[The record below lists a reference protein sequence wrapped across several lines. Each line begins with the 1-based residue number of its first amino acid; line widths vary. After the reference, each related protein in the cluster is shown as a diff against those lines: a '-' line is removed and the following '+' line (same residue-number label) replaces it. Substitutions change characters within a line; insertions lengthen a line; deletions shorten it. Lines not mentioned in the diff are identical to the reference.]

1 MTKRRGG
8 TMRKVSRVFL
18 LLVVGALFMI
28 TIGCSNQENDKNEQ
42 SKQIDMRNQQKEQ
55 ELIAVH
61 DAAEKGKLPSQP
73 WQVGKTTFQQVQ
85 EQLGKADKVERDRK
99 GIYASYKKE
108 KLKLRLT
115 ENKKVYK
122 LRIAKSK
129 FVDITQL
136 QTKEVLGVPDG
147 LEQVG
152 GQTAFIYELNDEYQ
166 LTLLFSSAE
175 NDATI
180 AEIAVLHKPS
190 AEIQDVIQEMQLDE
204 KLGQLILMGVQG
216 PQLDSVAKGF
226 IQDRHVGG
234 IILFKRNFVSVSQS
248 LSLINDLKQANT
260 NAKTPLFI
268 SADEEGGRVT
278 RLPKE
283 LVKTPSNRKIG
294 QAENGKYAYDVGEL
308 IGRKMSAFGLNMNFA
323 PVLDVDSNP
332 NNPVIG
338 DRSYGHDARL
348 VSKAGIEQA
357 KGMMSQH
364 VIPVVKHFPGHGDT
378 SVDSHIDLPVIKHTK
393 ERLKNVEL
401 IPFKQAIEGGV
412 NAIMVGHLLV
422 EAYDPKTPAS
432 FSKII
437 IQDVLRDELQFDGV
451 VITDDLVMGA
461 IEKNY
466 TIGDAAV
473 QSIAAGGDILL
484 VGHKYTPVDEL
495 LTALQTAIS
504 EGVITEQRVNQSVER
519 ILLLKQQYKV
529 VDIPQEQVHV
539 EELNEKT
546 KELVKKIQSGI

>member
-1 MTKRRGG
+1 
-8 TMRKVSRVFL
+8 MRKVSRVLL

-28 TIGCSNQENDKNEQ
+28 AIGCSNQEKDKKEQ
-42 SKQIDMRNQQKEQ
+42 SKQIEIRNEQ
-55 ELIAVH
+55 IEQALIAIH
-61 DAAEKGKLPSQP
+61 DAAEIGKLPDQQ
-73 WQVGKTTFQQVQ
+73 WQAGKTTFQQIQ
-85 EQLGKADKVERDRK
+85 DQLGEADKVEHDRK
-99 GIYASYKKE
+99 GTYASYEKE
-108 KLKLRLT
+108 KLKLCLT

-122 LRIAKSK
+122 LRTLESK
-129 FVDITQL
+129 FFDITQS
-136 QTKEVLGVPDG
+136 QTKEVLGVPDELG
-147 LEQVG
+147 QVDG
-152 GQTAFIYELNDEYQ
+152 ETAFVYELNDEYQ
-166 LTLLFSSAE
+166 LTLLFSSSKKTASIE
-175 NDATI
+175 
-180 AEIAVLHKPS
+180 EVVVLHKPS
-190 AEIQDVIQEMQLDE
+190 AEVQDMIQGMHLDE

-216 PQLDSVAKGF
+216 PQLDSVAKRF

-234 IILFKRNFVSVSQS
+234 IILFKRNFLSVSQS

-294 QAENGKYAYDVGEL
+294 NAENGKYAYDVGEL
-308 IGRKMSAFGLNMNFA
+308 IGRKISAFGLNMDFA

-338 DRSYGHDARL
+338 DRSYGADALL
-348 VSKAGIEQA
+348 VSKAGIQQA
-357 KGMMSQH
+357 NGMASQH

-378 SVDSHIDLPVIKHTK
+378 SVDSHIDLPVITHSK

-401 IPFKQAIEGGV
+401 LPFKQAIEGGV
-412 NAIMVGHLLV
+412 NAVMVGHLLV

-432 FSKII
+432 FSKVI
-437 IQDVLRDELQFDGV
+437 IQNLLRDELNFDGV

-466 TIGDAAV
+466 TIGDVAV
-473 QSIAAGGDILL
+473 RSIVAGGDILL

-495 LTALQTAIS
+495 LTALQKAVN
-504 EGVITEQRVNQSVER
+504 EEVITEQRINQSVER
-519 ILLLKQQYKV
+519 ILLLKQQYEV
-529 VDIPQEQVHV
+529 EDTQRQQVNV
-539 EELNEKT
+539 EELNQQT
-546 KELVKKIQSGI
+546 KELTKKIQSGI

>member
-1 MTKRRGG
+1 
-8 TMRKVSRVFL
+8 MRKVSRIFL
-18 LLVVGALFMI
+18 LLVVGALLMI
-28 TIGCSNQENDKNEQ
+28 AIGCSNQENDKNEQ
-42 SKQIDMRNQQKEQ
+42 SQQKEIRYKQ
-55 ELIAVH
+55 NEQALIAIH
-61 DAAEKGKLPSQP
+61 DAAETGQLPNKP

-85 EQLGKADKVERDRK
+85 EQLGKADNVERDRK

-122 LRIAKSK
+122 LRIAESK
-129 FVDITQL
+129 FVDIPQARA
-136 QTKEVLGVPDG
+136 KEVLGVPDRMG
-147 LEQVG
+147 LVD
-152 GQTAFIYELNDEYQ
+152 GQTAFVYDLNDEHQ
-166 LTLLFSSAE
+166 LTLLFTSAE

-190 AEIQDVIQEMQLDE
+190 AEIQEVIQEMQLDE

-216 PQLDSVAKGF
+216 PQLNSVAKRF

-248 LSLINDLKQANT
+248 LSLINDLKQANA

-283 LVKTPSNRKIG
+283 LVRTPSNRKIG
-294 QAENGKYAYDVGEL
+294 QVENGKYAYDVGEL

-338 DRSYGHDARL
+338 DRSYGHDAQL

-357 KGMMSQH
+357 KGLMSQH

-401 IPFKQAIEGGV
+401 YPFKQAIEGGV

-437 IQDVLRDELQFDGV
+437 ISDLLRDELQFDGV

-466 TIGDAAV
+466 TIEDAAV
-473 QSIAAGGDILL
+473 QSIVAGGDILL

-495 LTALQTAIS
+495 LTALQTAMR
-504 EGVITEQRVNQSVER
+504 EGDITEQRINQSVER

-529 VDIPQEQVHV
+529 VDIPQEQVPV
-539 EELNEKT
+539 EELNEQT
-546 KELVKKIQSGI
+546 KELTKKIQSGI